1 MKTVFAYIYMRFTCL
16 FFQPG
21 TLVSTA
27 CLGKG
32 FPVEWTTATAGV
44 TYWFA
49 TPIIKRQFTAGYSV
63 MDYYTTDGSA
73 MGASPSCVDEYFDSI
88 SGYYYYLMYYGDWN
102 IYSLKRDIDIC
113 HGYKQFDNVLR
124 EFYHEFSSTGTI
136 TSAQDCVG
144 LFTAG
149 STSIALSKYNFQYA
163 NCPFDFTTYD
173 FIFSDKGNPDYCA
186 GQTSKAYIQ
195 DEVIGL
201 KSCYDPLNI
210 TSGNYSINVPLDV
223 TSAAPYYGPFSCLGS
238 WPADKKDTPSFG
250 DFIVIEMYDEAKWPY
265 CGRYKVDNNGV
276 ITISIY
282 LSMSQGDWYP
292 VLCIASVDN
301 EFMFD
306 DGNEKFVRM
315 VFTPPYTATIGKTTQ
330 ADFTIVTTE
339 SVFTTSIEPTTIEL
353 TTTEP
358 ITTEQTTT
366 EQTTTELT
374 TTQPTTIEPTTTV
387 QTTTEQTTT
396 EPTTIEPTTI
406 EQTTTEP
413 TTIEPTTIATTTTE
427 LTTTEQTTTEL
438 TTTEPTTSEPTTT
451 EPTTTEA
458 TTTQPTTIEL
468 TITEPTTSEPTTTEQ
483 TTIEQTTTE
492 ATTSQPTTI
501 ELTTTK
507 PTTTVKITYE
517 LTTTE
522 QTITEPTTTE
532 LTTTKLTTTK
542 PTTTVKITS
551 ELTTTEQTNTKL
563 TSKETTTTVPINTT
577 TVPTTS
583 TTDPTTSTTDPTTS
597 TTDLTT
603 SSTTEQSIATIGS
616 TNTSNN
622 MMTSKSSKSEI
633 WNSIHDLYW
642 PWWILVGVSSLL
654 LALLICCLMYAA
666 KRRKRGVDD
675 HENGKPMSDRSRAN
689 LQQTSKT
696 SGTSSNKD
704 TSNTTQRARKIAV
717 KPFIPPNTLDF

>member
-1 MKTVFAYIYMRFTCL
+1 MDL
-16 FFQPG
+16 FCKVVSLGSYLFVGILFLLQG

-149 STSIALSKYNFQYA
+149 SVSIALSKYNFQYS
-163 NCPFDFTTYD
+163 NCPFDFITYD

-186 GQTSKAYIQ
+186 GQNSQAYIQ

-210 TSGNYSINVPLDV
+210 

-292 VLCIASVDN
+292 ALCIAKVDN

-330 ADFTIVTTE
+330 ADSTIVTTE
-339 SVFTTSIEPTTIEL
+339 SAITTSTEP

-358 ITTEQTTT
+358 TTAEQTTT

-374 TTQPTTIEPTTTV
+374 TTQTTTIEPTTTV
-387 QTTTEQTTT
+387 QTTTEHTTT
-396 EPTTIEPTTI
+396 EPTTTEPTTI
-406 EQTTTEP
+406 EQTTT
-413 TTIEPTTIATTTTE
+413 ATTAAE
-427 LTTTEQTTTEL
+427 LTTTEQTTTKL
-438 TTTEPTTSEPTTT
+438 
-451 EPTTTEA
+451 
-458 TTTQPTTIEL
+458 
-468 TITEPTTSEPTTTEQ
+468 TTSEPTTTEQ

-492 ATTSQPTTI
+492 ARTTQPTTI
-501 ELTTTK
+501 ELTTTEPTTTELTTIDLTTTK
-507 PTTTVKITYE
+507 PATTVKITSE

-532 LTTTKLTTTK
+532 VTTTKLRTTK

-563 TSKETTTTVPINTT
+563 TSKETTTTVPTT
-577 TVPTTS
+577 TKTVPTTS

-603 SSTTEQSIATIGS
+603 SSTTEQSVATIGS

-633 WNSIHDLYW
+633 WNSIRDLYW
-642 PWWILVGVSSLL
+642 PWWILVGVSILL
-654 LALLICCLMYAA
+654 LALLTCCLMYAA

-704 TSNTTQRARKIAV
+704 TSKTTQRARKIAV

>member
-1 MKTVFAYIYMRFTCL
+1 MDL
-16 FFQPG
+16 FCKVVSLGSYLFVGILFLLQG

-73 MGASPSCVDEYFDSI
+73 MDEYYDST

-149 STSIALSKYNFQYA
+149 STSMVLTKYNFQYA
-163 NCPFDFTTYD
+163 NCPFDFITYD

-186 GQTSKAYIQ
+186 GQTSQAYIQ

-210 TSGNYSINVPLDV
+210 TSGNYSINVPLNVTSGNYSINVPLNVTSGNYSINVPLDVTSGNYSINVPLNV

-292 VLCIASVDN
+292 ALCIAKVDN

-330 ADFTIVTTE
+330 ADSTVVTTE
-339 SVFTTSIEPTTIEL
+339 SAITTSTEPTTIEL

-358 ITTEQTTT
+358 TTTEQTTT

-374 TTQPTTIEPTTTV
+374 TTQTTTIEPTTTV

-396 EPTTIEPTTI
+396 EPTTTEPTTI
-406 EQTTTEP
+406 EQTTT
-413 TTIEPTTIATTTTE
+413 ATTTTK

-438 TTTEPTTSEPTTT
+438 TTSEPTTT
-451 EPTTTEA
+451 KQTTTEA

-468 TITEPTTSEPTTTEQ
+468 TTTEPTTTEL
-483 TTIEQTTTE
+483 TTT
-492 ATTSQPTTI
+492 

-507 PTTTVKITYE
+507 PTTTVKITSE

-563 TSKETTTTVPINTT
+563 TSKETTTTVPTTTT
-577 TVPTTS
+577 TV
-583 TTDPTTSTTDPTTS
+583 PTTS

-633 WNSIHDLYW
+633 WNSIRDLYW
-642 PWWILVGVSSLL
+642 PWWILVGVSILL
-654 LALLICCLMYAA
+654 LALLTCCLMYAA

-704 TSNTTQRARKIAV
+704 ASKTTQRARKIAV